1 MPGMPGHSLLPQ
13 SRLARQVTILGLVLC
28 AVALSVAFPFKNYVQ
43 QRTELAQAVVAQQQL
58 EQQRDELQARKDAL
72 NDPDYVAAEARR
84 RLQYVTPGE
93 TVFVVHAPA
102 LTPAG
107 DAAATAA
114 TAGTGPWY
122 GQLWATLSEDGAQ

>member
-1 MPGMPGHSLLPQ
+1 M
-13 SRLARQVTILGLVLC
+13 TILGLVLC

-43 QRTELAQAVVAQQQL
+43 QRADLAQAVVAQQDL

-84 RLQYVTPGE
+84 RLQYVTPGD

-102 LTPAG
+102 LTPSG
-107 DAAATAA
+107 DAAAAA
-114 TAGTGPWY
+114 AAKSSNEPWY
-122 GQLWATLSEDGAQ
+122 GQLWSTLSEDGAQ